1 LGNVA
6 DRESSLLFSLESLL
20 AHEQQKVDRE
30 REDAERRRRAELEAR
45 EAAESARLAE
55 QNRLARAERE
65 RAEAEERRR
74 LEEQARLDGIKQ
86 AELERARLETRLKSE
101 SELALRQER
110 HALELRAATA
120 ASRAT
125 AARGLLIGSVS
136 LAVLATLAALAL
148 ELFVHRPELARVTQ
162 SSSAALATEAARV
175 AEVRALLADS
185 ERRRNE
191 LIAELS
197 RKKLAEESV
206 APTLPH
212 TRPTP
217 ARPARPGPVAPA
229 SKPCVGDPHDPL
241 NPCLGG

>member
-45 EAAESARLAE
+45 AAAESARLAE

-65 RAEAEERRR
+65 RAEADERRR
-74 LEEQARLDGIKQ
+74 LEEQARLEGIRQ
-86 AELERARLETRLKSE
+86 AELERARLETRLKNE
-101 SELALRQER
+101 NELALRRER
-110 HALELRAATA
+110 HALELQAATA
-120 ASRAT
+120 SRAK
-125 AARGLLIGSVS
+125 AARGLLIASVS
-136 LAVLATLAALAL
+136 LALLATLGALAL
-148 ELFVHRPELARVTQ
+148 ELFVHRPELARLAQT
-162 SSSAALATEAARV
+162 SSAALATDAARI

-185 ERRRNE
+185 ERRRQE
-191 LIAELS
+191 LSAELS
-197 RKKLAEESV
+197 RKKHSEESV

-217 ARPARPGPVAPA
+217 ARPARPGPVTPA
-229 SKPCVGDPHDPL
+229 SKPCVGDPNDPL